1 MAKENTILTIDIGG
15 ASVKMAEFSVAGDSV
30 VLERY
35 AVKEMPTE
43 LAENN
48 FSAAFAVTFNDLMA
62 ENSFVSRQVRVS
74 ISSLHAFQRLSKL
87 PPVLGN
93 RVRAAQVVEGEA
105 KLTVP
110 YPLEEVIWDYQ
121 LVKHTKVFEVENEEA
136 EDQENPDGEPLTETV
151 EELEAF
157 FVAVK
162 DDLATS
168 LATTL
173 LDADMEILS
182 IEVAPTAIYNAARA
196 NMFGEE
202 TCDMILD
209 IGGRGSSLIIMDGS
223 RVFVRSI
230 PIGGS
235 TITAQIAKE
244 FNIGTAD
251 AEEMKRKHGFVALG
265 GAYEDSDSEV
275 ATTISKIA
283 RNVLTR
289 LHGEIN
295 RSINAWRSMYGGNR
309 PEALFITGGSSIIP
323 YVPHFLNEKL
333 GLEVSFLN
341 TFPVITIGSS
351 IDKQE
356 LLEIAHIFPPMI
368 GMAVRHVRTC
378 PIEIALTPRILQA
391 TRDLKRKKPFFY
403 ASACCAVLGLLVFY
417 QGLRARTAHD
427 KKLEAMAAAKIKSAD
442 ATAKVIDRKVN
453 ELSDAE
459 NKYNSLN
466 KFSAARTAWVD
477 ILNDLQKHAP
487 ANMWFTQIDGV
498 SSLST
503 GQPAAAP
510 VESDPAMEDP
520 AMAGGDPG
528 MAEADSA
535 SAPPP
540 APEVAWVRLKGHTM
554 IIAPADRKA
563 DEYFLENLKKS
574 NLFEMDDNGVVHKI
588 VKLYNASKIN
598 NVTSFVIYLKLKN
611 TIKQ

>member
-1 MAKENTILTIDIGG
+1 
-15 ASVKMAEFSVAGDSV
+15 
-30 VLERY
+30 
-35 AVKEMPTE
+35 
-43 LAENN
+43 
-48 FSAAFAVTFNDLMA
+48 
-62 ENSFVSRQVRVS
+62 
-74 ISSLHAFQRLSKL
+74 
-87 PPVLGN
+87 
-93 RVRAAQVVEGEA
+93 
-105 KLTVP
+105 
-110 YPLEEVIWDYQ
+110 
-121 LVKHTKVFEVENEEA
+121 
-136 EDQENPDGEPLTETV
+136 
-151 EELEAF
+151 
-157 FVAVK
+157 
-162 DDLATS
+162 
-168 LATTL
+168 
-173 LDADMEILS
+173 
-182 IEVAPTAIYNAARA
+182 
-196 NMFGEE
+196 
-202 TCDMILD
+202 MILD

-244 FNIGTAD
+244 FNIGIAD

-341 TFPVITIGSS
+341 TFPVITIGNNV
-351 IDKQE
+351 DKQA
-356 LLEIAHIFPPMI
+356 LLEVAHIFPPLL

-378 PIEIALTPRILQA
+378 PIEIALTPKILQA

-427 KKLEAMAAAKIKSAD
+427 KKLEGMAAAKIKSAD
-442 ATAKVIDRKVN
+442 ATAKAIDRKVS
-453 ELSDAE
+453 ELGDAE
-459 NKYNSLN
+459 SKYNNLN
-466 KFSAARTAWVD
+466 KFYAARTVWID
-477 ILNDLQKHAP
+477 ILNDLQKYAP

-498 SSLST
+498 KEQAEA
-503 GQPAAAP
+503 QPQP
-510 VESDPAMEDP
+510 QYDEESPD
-520 AMAGGDPG
+520 MAGGDPAMDAG
-528 MAEADSA
+528 SSNSDNAAA
-535 SAPPP
+535 A
-540 APEVAWVRLKGHTM
+540 APEVAWIRLKGHTM
-554 IIAPADRKA
+554 NIAKSDRQA
-563 DEYFLENLKKS
+563 TERFLENLKQS
-574 NLFEMDDNGVVHKI
+574 NLFEISEDKVVSK
-588 VKLYNASKIN
+588 VDTLYTGTSKIN